1 MAETVVGVFLEQAE
15 RRGSAPFL
23 HHWEKDSWQALSWDD
38 CRTRVLRIGAALVG
52 KGVKPG
58 EAVIILSDN
67 RVEWILSDF
76 GIQAVGGVT
85 VPIYSTSTRETIAKI
100 ASNSE
105 ARLAITGADE
115 LAANLP
121 EGLKTVAMDGELAQ
135 WMAAESDSATRGVG
149 RAQAAPSS
157 ADRGDFPPQLSEVKR
172 RLAALKPTDV
182 ASIIYTSGTTGD
194 PKGVVLPHSNF
205 VQMARFALEEFS
217 VGPED
222 TMLSFLPF
230 SHVFERQS
238 GVVIAITAGVEI
250 WLSRGIDHLAE
261 DIAAVNPTVMLG
273 VPRMF
278 EKIVD
283 RVRDIARRQPFW
295 KRILF
300 NLALAGRLGPL
311 GKKILEPV
319 RLRVGGRRLR
329 FFISGGSPLAKDVE
343 AFFWA
348 LGIPIY
354 NGWGMT
360 ETTSGAT
367 ANTPAAHRYGT
378 VGKAMPGMEL
388 KLASDGELLVKG
400 PGVLREY
407 FHNPEATKESLEDG
421 WLRTGDIAEID
432 TDGFVRITDRKK
444 DLLKTSGGKFVAPQP
459 IEAGLQGTRHIE
471 TAVLVGDDRP
481 YVTALLVP
489 NWDRLREDLG
499 LEAEP
504 DKLVKDPK
512 VLAAVQKEVDEV
524 NARLA
529 HWETVKYFRLLPRD
543 FDEAG
548 GERTPSLKIKRAAI
562 RRNYADL
569 IEEMYAEGGRARAG
583 SAEHDRQGGRPP
595 S

>member
-23 HHWEKDSWQALSWDD
+23 HRWTGSSWEPLSWSE
-38 CRTRVLRIGAALVG
+38 CRTRVLRIGAALVAE
-52 KGVKPG
+52 GVAPG
-58 EAVIILSDN
+58 EAVVLLSEN
-67 RVEWILSDF
+67 RVEWILADL
-76 GIQAVGGVT
+76 GIQAAAGVT
-85 VPIYSTSTRETIAKI
+85 VPVYATSTPETIAKI
-100 ASNSE
+100 VANCQ
-105 ARLAITGADE
+105 ARLGIVGATK

-121 EGLKTVAMDGELAQ
+121 SGVKVVEMDRELAR
-135 WMAAESDSATRGVG
+135 WMAADPPEQA
-149 RAQAAPSS
+149 RAE
-157 ADRGDFPPQLSEVKR
+157 LER
-172 RLAALKPTDV
+172 RLAALKPSDV

-205 VQMARFALEEFS
+205 VRMARASLEDFS

-222 TMLSFLPF
+222 SLLSFLPL

-238 GVVIAITAGVEI
+238 GVVVAITAGTEI
-250 WLSRGIDHLAE
+250 WISRGLDHLAE
-261 DIAAVNPTVMLG
+261 DIAEVNPTLMLG

-283 RVRDIARRQPFW
+283 RIRDTVRQQPFW

-300 NLALAGRLGPL
+300 DLAIAGRLGPL
-311 GKKILEPV
+311 GEAILKPI
-319 RLRVGGRRLR
+319 RLRVGGKRLR
-329 FFISGGSPLAKDVE
+329 MFISGGSPLAKDVE

-348 LGIPIY
+348 LGIPIF

-378 VGKAMPGMEL
+378 VGKALPGVDL
-388 KLASDGELLVKG
+388 KLASDGELLVRG

-407 FHNPEATKESLEDG
+407 SHNPAATDESLEDG

-432 TDGFVRITDRKK
+432 ADGFVRITDRKK

-459 IEAGLQGTRHIE
+459 IEAALQATRPIE

-481 YVTALLVP
+481 YVTALVVP
-489 NWDRLREDLG
+489 KWDHLRDDLG
-499 LEAEP
+499 LEGDP
-504 DKLVKDPK
+504 TSLVREER
-512 VLAAVQKEVDEV
+512 VLAAVQKAVDEV
-524 NARLA
+524 NSHLA

-543 FDEAG
+543 FEEAE

-569 IEEMYAEGGRARAG
+569 IEEMYAEGARRQA
-583 SAEHDRQGGRPP
+583 AE
-595 S
+595 